1 MAASASASAA
11 AAGGRCVSEDSAL
24 EFVPRRA
31 QMAPLVFRFRMV
43 AWIRILCLRG
53 NPEALLVNQQRGIV
67 SLSPVW
73 MLEVLLCEKHGCLR
87 FLGRSMLPVWCW
99 LGLCASEAPQ

>member
-1 MAASASASAA
+1 MEDFVELLPVV
-11 AAGGRCVSEDSAL
+11 AGKEGRVSEDSPL

-31 QMAPLVFRFRMV
+31 QMAPLVFRFWMV

-73 MLEVLLCEKHGCLR
+73 MLEV
-87 FLGRSMLPVWCW
+87 
-99 LGLCASEAPQ
+99 